1 MGRARHFKAMEL
13 SEDGLSVVHSGFL
26 SHATLAAII
35 ARVKQETGET
45 VASSSLQRYR
55 DWWQSEARPAQEAA
69 EMAREVAA
77 ALKDHPAEDVRRLI
91 EKKIEQLYLLQLRH
105 LEGKD
110 PLEVAGLALEQQ
122 KVTMR
127 RDKLALDTERKRLH
141 EERLTLDKERL
152 DLQREKKAAIDR
164 PALFM
169 EFFRAMTET
178 LVHVDPQAAE
188 VLNRHFDRLMAR
200 VKAAHA

>member
-1 MGRARHFKAMEL
+1 MKRTGHFKLFDL
-13 SEDGLSVVHSGFL
+13 SEDAKAIVHAGFL
-26 SHATLAAII
+26 RHAMLKTIL
-35 ARVKQETGET
+35 ARVQEETGET
-45 VASSSLQRYR
+45 LTPSGLQRYR
-55 DWWQSEARPAQEAA
+55 SWWQSEHRAAEEARQYAQEIAA
-69 EMAREVAA
+69 S
-77 ALKDHPAEDVRRLI
+77 LKGQPPEDVRKVI
-91 EKKIEQLYLLQLRH
+91 EQKIEQLYLLQLRH

-122 KVTMR
+122 KVSMR

-141 EERLTLDKERL
+141 EERLTLDKEKL